1 MRTLLRPWG
10 RRNQS
15 LDPPVEVTEAR
26 QHASESYDGAPPLL
40 LLVPT
45 ESGLSFGVLPFQD
58 VEAARRYA
66 QSNLPLCAHRHLVAF
81 WTLQTPP
88 GPNSQDHG
96 EAIVMIRHPRRPD
109 VAQLFSFVDMDAAQ
123 LFLRQEVEGGLDLG
137 QVMVYWAAPVEIDVP
152 APPPRPTVSPRER
165 LLPAAPRRP
174 AATAAKQPEAA
185 PEPAREG
192 SEDSDA
198 RKESAPAGLLSRI
211 SAWLGWE
218 GLAPQ
223 IGDALMLRKRAFDR
237 VHDDPHAGGRAR
249 LIVLTAIAAAALG
262 ASRGGFDTVLVYLA
276 ATVIGW
282 AAYAGTVY
290 LTATLIYP
298 TRRPRDAFKLT
309 LQTLA
314 LATAPCFL
322 LLLRAVPIYGA
333 VFPLAAGVW
342 LIMTTAPAVMSSL
355 DVDRQRAQ
363 VAAIAG
369 GLAFFAI
376 SQVVPT
382 VLL

>member
-1 MRTLLRPWG
+1 MPTLLRPWR

-15 LDPPVEVTEAR
+15 PDPPVVPTEAR
-26 QHASESYDGAPPLL
+26 EDTTERYDGTAPLL

-45 ESGLSFGVLPFQD
+45 EGGLSFRLLPFPCI
-58 VEAARRYA
+58 EAARQHA
-66 QSNLPLCAHRHLVAF
+66 QSNLSLQAHRHLVAF

-88 GPNSQDHG
+88 GPDSEDHG
-96 EAIVMIRHPRRPD
+96 EAIVMIRHPRQPD
-109 VAQLFSFVDMDAAQ
+109 VAQLFSFVDMEAAQ

-174 AATAAKQPEAA
+174 AATAAKEPEA
-185 PEPAREG
+185 PAQPVGAE
-192 SEDSDA
+192 SEDGEA

-211 SAWLGWE
+211 TAWPGWE
-218 GLAPQ
+218 GLAPR
-223 IGDALMLRKRAFDR
+223 IGDALMLRQRAFDH
-237 VHDDPHAGGRAR
+237 VHDDPHAAGRAG

-262 ASRGGFDTVLVYLA
+262 ASRGGFDAVLVYLV

-342 LIMTTAPAVMSSL
+342 VIQTTVPAVISSL
-355 DVDRQRAQ
+355 EVDRPSAQ

-376 SQVVPT
+376 SQVVPM